1 MDIQK
6 LNFIKN
12 QEETNKPVTCLGQT
26 FSDNKERRKYFT
38 EILRKKLPELK
49 RIEGFP
55 IGKDEDILK
64 LSDPPYYTACPNP
77 FINDFIKEWENK
89 KELVNEEYSRTPFA
103 ADVSEGKNHPIY
115 NAHSFPTKVPHKAIM
130 RYILYYTNPGDII
143 FDGFC
148 GSGMTGVAARMCRDK
163 DAVSELGYKV
173 DKEGDIF
180 RQVDT
185 EGGKKWENFSKIGER
200 KTILNDLSPV
210 ATYISYNYNTPI
222 DVVEFEREANRIL
235 SEIEKEYGW
244 MYETQHIENGKTITN
259 ISGKS
264 ITGKINYTVWSDVFF
279 CPNCGEEIVFW
290 DVAVDVEA
298 GKIKDNIKCQ
308 SCDVQLKKRNLE
320 RSYIVFYD
328 SEINETVKQAKQIPV
343 LINYTVNFAGEKRKF
358 EKKPDEFDLELMQKI
373 NEIPTLEWFPTDRI
387 QKGDKTSEPLRIG
400 ITHVHHFY
408 WKKTLKILSL
418 FASKVENSKFRIQ
431 KQLYTIITG
440 GMLGITKLQR
450 FRPKTTFPNMILSGT
465 LYIGS
470 LQREWNAISWLS
482 GKKKGILKS
491 IKSQK
496 KQNTTISETN
506 SINDST
512 LNNVTVD
519 YIFTDPPF
527 GANLMYSELNFL
539 WESWLKVK
547 TNNHP
552 EAIINKVQCKGLL
565 EYQELMT
572 QCFRKYYRV
581 LKPGRWM
588 TVEFSNSKAS
598 IWNAIQEAISKSG
611 FVIANVAALDK
622 QQGSF
627 NSITTTTAVKQDLV
641 ISAYKPSDE
650 MIHQIKDEVENEES
664 VWAFIKGHLE
674 KLPVFIGKKG
684 AAEFI
689 IERTPRILF
698 DRIVSYYVQNGIN
711 VPISSAEFQRGVAQR
726 FPMREGMA
734 FLPTQVAEYE
744 KKRIFAKEFIQ
755 MQLLVSDES
764 SAIEWLRQRL
774 MVKPQT
780 RQDIHPDYMKEIQ
793 HIDKHELLPEL
804 NDLLDQNFIKYEG
817 IGPVPSQIHT
827 YLSTNFKDLRE
838 LDKEDTKLIS
848 KAINRWY
855 VPDPNKQADLE
866 KLRDK
871 MLIREFN
878 IYLEE
883 IRKSK
888 KKLKFVRTE
897 AIRAGFKK
905 CWAEKNYKTI
915 IEIGNKISEK
925 ILQEDDKLLM
935 YYDNALTYME

>member
-1 MDIQK
+1 MDIQQ

-12 QEETNKPVTCLGQT
+12 QKETNTPVTCLGKT
-26 FSDNKERRKYFT
+26 FPNDEERRKYFT

-49 RIEGFP
+49 NVKGFP

-77 FINDFIKEWENK
+77 FINDFLEEWENE
-89 KELVNEEYSRTPFA
+89 KEYKEVEYSREPFA
-103 ADVSEGKNHPIY
+103 TDVSEGKNHPIY

-130 RYILYYTNPGDII
+130 RYILHYTNPEDII

-148 GSGMTGVAARMCRDK
+148 GSGMTGVAARMCGDK
-163 DAVSELGYKV
+163 DAVLELGYQI
-173 DKEGDIF
+173 DLEGNIF
-180 RQVDT
+180 RQLET
-185 EGGKKWENFSKIGER
+185 EEGKKWEKFSKLGER
-200 KTILNDLSPV
+200 KTILNDLSPA
-210 ATYISYNYNTPI
+210 ATFISYNYNTPV
-222 DVVEFEREANRIL
+222 DVVEFEQEANRIL
-235 SEIEKEYGW
+235 NEVENECGW
-244 MYETQHIENGKTITN
+244 MYKTRYIENGKTVTDF
-259 ISGKS
+259 SGKA
-264 ITGKINYTVWSDVFF
+264 ITGKINYIVWSDVFI
-279 CPNCGEEIVFW
+279 CPNCGGEIIFW
-290 DVAVDVEA
+290 DVAVDKEA
-298 GKIKDNIKCQ
+298 GKIKDTFKCKA
-308 SCDVQLKKRNLE
+308 CGVQLKKRDIE
-320 RSYIVFYD
+320 RAFETFYD
-328 SEINETVKQAKQIPV
+328 SVINKTVRRAKQVPV
-343 LINYTVNFAGEKRKF
+343 LINYTAIIAGKKKRF
-358 EKKPDEFDLELMQKI
+358 EKKPDKFDLKLIQKI
-373 NEIPTLEWFPTDRI
+373 NDTPIPYWVPTDRMPEGYNTA
-387 QKGDKTSEPLRIG
+387 QPKKSHG

-408 WKKTLKILSL
+408 TKRNLWVLAALYNIINLKNNIISSHIMWSFNAVQNYLNKKQS
-418 FASKVENSKFRIQ
+418 
-431 KQLYTIITG
+431 YG
-440 GMLGITKLQR
+440 GGGGGV
-450 FRPKTTFPNMILSGT
+450 SGT
-465 LYIGS
+465 LYIPS
-470 LQREWNAISWLS
+470 LILEKNVFDVFYRKVNKNTNLTLSLKISNCIILNQSLS
-482 GKKKGILKS
+482 KTENI
-491 IKSQK
+491 
-496 KQNTTISETN
+496 NDN
-506 SINDST
+506 SI
-512 LNNVTVD
+512 D

-527 GANLMYSELNFL
+527 GGNLMYSELNYL
-539 WESWLKVK
+539 LESWLKVK
-547 TNNHP
+547 TNNSP
-552 EAIINKVQCKGLL
+552 EAIINKVQGKGLL

-572 QCFRKYYRV
+572 QCFKEYYRL

-588 TVEFSNSKAS
+588 TVEFSNSQAS

-627 NSITTTTAVKQDLV
+627 KAVTTTTAVKQDLV

-650 MIHQIKDEVENEES
+650 MINQIKEKAESEES
-664 VWAFIKGHLE
+664 VWAFVKGHLE

-698 DRIVSYYVQNGIN
+698 DRMVSYYVQNGIN
-711 VPISSAEFQRGVAQR
+711 VPISSAEFQMGIAQR

-734 FLPTQVAEYE
+734 FLSTQVAEYE

-793 HIDKHELLPEL
+793 HIDKYELLPEL
-804 NDLLDQNFIKYEG
+804 DDLLDQNFIKYEG
-817 IGPVPSQIHT
+817 TGPVPSQIHT

-838 LDKEDTKLIS
+838 LDKEDNKLIS

-878 IYLEE
+878 LYLEE
-883 IRKSK
+883 IRRSK
-888 KKLKFVRTE
+888 KKLKFIRTE
-897 AIRAGFKK
+897 AVRAGFKK
-905 CWAEKNYKTI
+905 CWAEKNYKII

>member
-1 MDIQK
+1 MDIQE

-12 QEETNKPVTCLGQT
+12 QKETNKPVTCLGKI
-26 FSDNKERRKYFT
+26 FLNDEERRKYFT
-38 EILRKKLPELK
+38 KILRERLPELK
-49 RIEGFP
+49 NVEGFP

-77 FINDFIKEWENK
+77 FINDFLEKWKNK
-89 KELVNEEYSRTPFA
+89 KEHAREEYFRKPFA
-103 ADVSEGKNHPIY
+103 ADVSEGKNNPIY
-115 NAHSFPTKVPHKAIM
+115 NAHSFHTKVPHKAIM
-130 RYILYYTNPGDII
+130 RYILHYTNPGDII

-148 GSGMTGVAARMCRDK
+148 GSGMTGVAARMCGDK
-163 DAVSELGYKV
+163 DAVLELGYRI
-173 DKEGDIF
+173 DKQGNIS
-180 RQVDT
+180 RQIET
-185 EGGKKWENFSKIGER
+185 EEGKKWENFSKLGER
-200 KTILNDLSPV
+200 KTILNDLSPA
-210 ATYISYNYNTPI
+210 ATFISYNYNTPV
-222 DVVEFEREANRIL
+222 DVAEFEQETNRIL
-235 SEIEKEYGW
+235 KEVKKECSW
-244 MYETQHIENGKTITN
+244 MYETKYIENGKTVTD
-259 ISGKS
+259 ISGTP
-264 ITGKINYTVWSDVFF
+264 IMGEINYTVWSDVFI
-279 CPNCGEEIVFW
+279 CPNCGGEIIFW
-290 DVAVDVEA
+290 DVAVDKEA
-298 GKIKDNIKCQ
+298 GKIKDTFKCQ
-308 SCDVQLKKRNLE
+308 ACGVQLKKRGIE
-320 RSYIVFYD
+320 RVFETFYD
-328 SEINETVKQAKQIPV
+328 SAISKTIKQAKQVPV
-343 LINYTVNFAGEKRKF
+343 LINYTAIISGQKKRF
-358 EKKPDEFDLELMQKI
+358 EKKPDKFDLKLIEKI
-373 NEIPTLEWFPTDRI
+373 NETAISYWFPTDRMPEGYNTA
-387 QKGDKTSEPLRIG
+387 QPKKSHGV
-400 ITHVHHFY
+400 THVHHFY
-408 WKKTLKILSL
+408 TKRNLWVLSAIKNKCKTPKTLFWFTSGLTRLTKMYKYMPVLKGNGI
-418 FASKVENSKFRIQ
+418 VDRR
-431 KQLYTIITG
+431 TG
-440 GMLGITKLQR
+440 TV
-450 FRPKTTFPNMILSGT
+450 SGT
-465 LYIGS
+465 LYIPSMLDENSVIGS
-470 LQREWNAISWLS
+470 LERRIN
-482 GKKKGILKS
+482 S
-491 IKSQK
+491 I
-496 KQNTTISETN
+496 QNLNYNLMHNLIVSTISATKLYFVSN
-506 SINDST
+506 TI
-512 LNNVTVD
+512 D

-527 GANLMYSELNFL
+527 GGNLMYSELNFL

-547 TNNHP
+547 TDNYS
-552 EAIINKVQCKGLL
+552 EAIINKVQGKGLL
-565 EYQELMT
+565 EYQTLMT
-572 QCFRKYYRV
+572 GCFKEYYRV
-581 LKPGRWM
+581 LKPGRWI

-627 NSITTTTAVKQDLV
+627 KAVTTTTT
-641 ISAYKPSDE
+641 DE
-650 MIHQIKDEVENEES
+650 MINQIKDKVESKES
-664 VWAFIKGHLE
+664 VWVFVKGHLE

-698 DRIVSYYVQNGIN
+698 DRMISYYVQNGIN

-726 FPMREGMA
+726 FPMRDGMA

-755 MQLLVSDES
+755 IQLLVNDES
-764 SAIEWLRQRL
+764 SAIEWLRQKL

-804 NDLLDQNFIKYEG
+804 DDLLDQNFIKYDSSE
-817 IGPVPSQIHT
+817 PVPSQIHT

-838 LDKEDTKLIS
+838 LDKEDTRLIA
-848 KAINRWY
+848 KAVNRWY

-878 IYLEE
+878 VYLDE

-905 CWAEKNYKTI
+905 CWAENNYKII

>member
-1 MDIQK
+1 MDIQELK
-6 LNFIKN
+6 FIKN
-12 QEETNKPVTCLGQT
+12 QKETNKPVTCLGKI
-26 FSDNKERRKYFT
+26 FPNDEERRKYFT
-38 EILRKKLPELK
+38 EILKEKLPELK
-49 RIEGFP
+49 NIEGFP

-77 FINDFIKEWENK
+77 FINDFLEEWENE
-89 KELVNEEYSRTPFA
+89 KEYKEVEYSRKPFA

-148 GSGMTGVAARMCRDK
+148 GSGMTGVAARMCGDK
-163 DAVSELGYKV
+163 DAVLELGYQI
-173 DKEGDIF
+173 DKQGNIS
-180 RQVDT
+180 RQIET
-185 EGGKKWENFSKIGER
+185 EEGKKWENFSKLGER
-200 KTILNDLSPV
+200 KTILNDLSPA
-210 ATYISYNYNTPI
+210 ATFISYNYNTPV
-222 DVVEFEREANRIL
+222 DVAEFEQEANRIL
-235 SEIEKEYGW
+235 SEVEKECGW
-244 MYETQHIENGKTITN
+244 MYETRYIENGKIATD
-259 ISGKS
+259 ISGKPVM
-264 ITGKINYTVWSDVFF
+264 GKINYTVWSDVFI
-279 CPNCGEEIVFW
+279 CPNCGEEIIFW
-290 DVAVDVEA
+290 EVAVDKEA
-298 GKIKDNIKCQ
+298 GKIKDTFKCQ
-308 SCDVQLKKRNLE
+308 SCGVQLKKRDIE
-320 RSYIVFYD
+320 RAFETFYD
-328 SEINETVKQAKQIPV
+328 SVINKTVRQAKQVPV
-343 LINYTVNFAGEKRKF
+343 LITYTANIAGKIKRF
-358 EKKPDEFDLELMQKI
+358 EKKPDEFDLKLIQKI
-373 NEIPTLEWFPTDRI
+373 NDTPIPYWVPTDRMPEGYNTA
-387 QKGDKTSEPLRIG
+387 QPKKSHG

-408 WKKTLKILSL
+408 TKKNLYGIAAIFSKLNNNTLLYVFSSSLVNPTKMYKYRTNNKGSIL
-418 FASKVENSKFRIQ
+418 
-431 KQLYTIITG
+431 T
-440 GMLGITKLQR
+440 
-450 FRPKTTFPNMILSGT
+450 GT
-465 LYIGS
+465 LYIPT
-470 LQREWNAISWLS
+470 LKVEIDFLRLFKEKINAI
-482 GKKKGILKS
+482 KNIIYY
-491 IKSQK
+491 IKNNCFISTES
-496 KQNTTISETN
+496 TTDIHCDEN
-506 SINDST
+506 SIN
-512 LNNVTVD
+512 

-527 GANLMYSELNFL
+527 GANIMYSEVNFL

-547 TNNHP
+547 TNNGT
-552 EAIINKVQCKGLL
+552 EAIINKVQDKGLL

-572 QCFRKYYRV
+572 QCFKENYRV
-581 LKPGRWM
+581 LKPGRWI

-627 NSITTTTAVKQDLV
+627 KAVTTTTAVKQDLV

-650 MIHQIKDEVENEES
+650 MINQIKDKVGSEES
-664 VWAFIKGHLE
+664 VWVFVKGHLE

-684 AAEFI
+684 TAEFI

-698 DRIVSYYVQNGIN
+698 DRMISYYVQNGIN

-726 FPMREGMA
+726 FPMRDGMA

-755 MQLLVSDES
+755 IQLLVNDES
-764 SAIEWLRQRL
+764 SAIEWLRQKL

-804 NDLLDQNFIKYEG
+804 DDLLDQNFIKYDGSE
-817 IGPVPSQIHT
+817 PVPSQIHT

-838 LDKEDTKLIS
+838 LGKEEAKLIA
-848 KAINRWY
+848 KAVNRWY

-878 IYLEE
+878 IYLDE

-897 AIRAGFKK
+897 AVRAGFKK
-905 CWAEKNYKTI
+905 CWAEKNYKI
-915 IEIGNKISEK
+915 IVEIGNKISEK